1 MKENHLVFIEIQIIR
16 QINKVWI
23 KIIIKIIT
31 GFEDK
36 RSIIL
41 KKVESVIKDI
51 ISKIS
56 LFKILTLEVK
66 DNS

>member
-1 MKENHLVFIEIQIIR
+1 MKENHLVFLEIQIIK

-41 KKVESVIKDI
+41 KTVDNVIRDI
-51 ISKIS
+51 ISEIS
-56 LFKILTLEVK
+56 LLKILTLEVK

>member
-1 MKENHLVFIEIQIIR
+1 MKENHLVFIEIQIIK

-41 KKVESVIKDI
+41 KTVDNVIRDI
-51 ISKIS
+51 ISEIS
-56 LFKILTLEVK
+56 LLKILTLEVK